1 MPALELIRRMNI
13 AAYLDGQKRHLGKD
27 SRLVKD
33 FSVFDFHYIPDQ
45 PLMREECKEL
55 IDEML
60 RFDLWGIPNHYVVIG
75 SRGSGKTLLLKY
87 LGKVLPEHTGLEA
100 VHVNC
105 RHYNTT
111 FKILA
116 HLLGQERTAGASLP
130 DLYTRFL
137 AKYPKKTV
145 VVLDEVDLM
154 SPKDRNREILYL
166 LSRSEQ
172 PYMVIMLSN
181 SPHLLKQLDA
191 ATRSSLQPMPV
202 HFKNYSAHEILAIL
216 KDRASKGLHE
226 WDEGTLSE
234 IAALTTRLTNSDARV
249 AIKTLQY
256 TVTRPKDDLQGCFEK
271 ARRDIVVD
279 MVNDLSDS
287 NLMILWAVA
296 TGQSDLSKQIYDR
309 YCRFSKARHEKPYS
323 YVHFY
328 SNLSYLQSAGL
339 VALVSTKIERTYTNR
354 VLLTF
359 DPAIALSLCK
369 LRFE

>member
-1 MPALELIRRMNI
+1 MDI
-13 AAYLDGQKRHLGKD
+13 AAYLEGQKRQFGKE

-45 PLMREECKEL
+45 PLVREECKEL

-60 RFDLWGIPNHYVVIG
+60 RFDLSGIPNHYAVIG

-87 LGKVLPEHTGLEA
+87 LGHVLPGHTGLEIL
-100 VHVNC
+100 HVNC
-105 RHYNTT
+105 RHHNTT

-116 HLLGQERTAGASLP
+116 HLLGEERTAGASLR
-130 DLYTRFL
+130 DLYERFL
-137 AKYPKKTV
+137 ARYRRKTV

-154 SPKDRNREILYL
+154 SPKDKRREILYL
-166 LSRSEQ
+166 LSRSKQ

-191 ATRSSLQPMPV
+191 ATRSSLQPMPL
-202 HFKNYSAHEILAIL
+202 HFRNYSADEILAIL
-216 KDRASKGLHE
+216 KDRARKGLHE
-226 WDEGTLSE
+226 WDEGTLAR
-234 IAALTTRLTNSDARV
+234 IAALTTRFTNSDARV

-256 TVTRPKDDLQGCFEK
+256 TVTRAKDDLQGCFEK

-279 MVNDLSDS
+279 MVNDLSDA

-296 TGQSDLSKQIYDR
+296 TGKSDLSKEIYGR
-309 YCRFSKARHEKPYS
+309 YCRFSKDRHEKPYS

-354 VLLTF
+354 LLLTF
-359 DPAIALSLCK
+359 DPAIADSLCK
-369 LRFE
+369 LPFG